1 MATWN
6 LIVEG
11 AVRLRSVAAVA
22 LMLAIAMGLARA
34 QVVGASIGGQVR
46 DGTGAALAG
55 ATVTVRNV
63 DMGTTRTMTTGADGR
78 FSARSVPVGAYTVS
92 AAHTGFQSQQRDGI
106 FLAIGQTVNVNL
118 TLSVGAVQ
126 QNVTVSG
133 EPSGVNTTTHS
144 TSGVVTTREL
154 QALPINGRSYDELL
168 TQNPAAVNFNEVKS
182 GGAGSSPASLGN
194 SFSVSGR
201 RPQDNLFLLNGIEY
215 SGANVLNVV
224 PGGVS
229 GVLLGIDS
237 VREFNTMSDSY
248 GAAYGKRDGAQVSI
262 VTMSGTNALHG
273 NLFEQ
278 VRNNVLDAR
287 NYFDRGSTPEFVRNQ
302 FGGALGGPIR
312 KNKFFLFGNYEGYRN
327 HQDLTSVS
335 VVPDTQAR
343 NGYLPDTTG
352 AEQYVGLAPG
362 VAPLF
367 AMWPAQNGPELLA
380 DGLATGI
387 AEAYSEPPSNIRDD
401 FGTTRFDDNLGD
413 KDLLFAAYTIDDSE
427 ADTPGPNPLTRVES
441 GLREQVFS
449 LQEQHVISPS
459 VLNTARIGFS
469 RGSYGLQSQPPVEL
483 PGFVAGRQF
492 GTLIIAGSTSA
503 SGASQL
509 TQAGSSASSGNTS
522 ARNLFTI
529 DDHTYWS
536 RGPHQLEAG
545 LWMQIIESNDNSAQN
560 TLGQASFATL
570 PAFLAGTIYTFGVI
584 PQPTEIGWRTKEYAA
599 FVEDIWKA
607 APRLELRGG
616 LRLESTDG
624 WNASHGRAANYAV
637 VAGVV
642 QSDPYTGASALLANN
657 AKELFSPR
665 VGFAWDVLGK
675 GKTAVRGGVGL
686 YHSLLDTLDYRLDQ
700 TAPYNAAYS
709 IKNLTVATAQIT
721 PGGTL
726 PGSPS
731 SSPGT
736 VQTNIDTPAVVNW
749 TLRLEQQ
756 IAPRTT
762 LTVGYVGSHA
772 YHQLISEDLNEPTP
786 NYLPDGTPYYPAG
799 VKNANPSLG
808 KTTSWVSQ
816 GVALYNALRV
826 DVRRS
831 LANGIQLRGIY
842 TYSKNLDDGS
852 AIAQGVAT
860 AATPAFVEFPLQP
873 KRDWGLASTDV
884 RHQAAVNGLW
894 NLDSGPLHQMLANSS
909 ASARSTAGGWTLS
922 GVFNFQTG
930 LPFTPQLGYNPT
942 GNGDSRNPVR
952 PSWNPAFSGSLYPH
966 TPGQWFNANA
976 FLPPAAG
983 FYGNVQRN
991 SLTGPNATQLDLA
1004 AIKEVPLEPQ
1014 VRLQFRADF
1023 FNILNHTNFQIPNE
1037 IVYAAATG
1045 GISPTAGLITATSTT
1060 SRQIQ
1065 FGARLAF

>member
-1 MATWN
+1 MQRSIANWILTGF
-6 LIVEG
+6 LLLAGVG
-11 AVRLRSVAAVA
+11 A
-22 LMLAIAMGLARA
+22 GHA
-34 QVVGASIGGQVR
+34 QVVGASISGQVK
-46 DGTGAALAG
+46 DGSGAAIAG

-63 DMGTTRTMTTGADGR
+63 DMGATRTLTTEADGR
-78 FSARSVPVGAYTVS
+78 FTARSVPVGAYTVS
-92 AAHTGFQSQQRDGI
+92 VARAGFQTQQRDGI
-106 FLAIGQTVNVNL
+106 FLAIGQTVSVNM
-118 TLSVGAVQ
+118 TLGVGPVQ
-126 QNVTVSG
+126 QKVTVNG
-133 EPSGVNTTTHS
+133 EPSGANTTTHS
-144 TSGVVTTREL
+144 TSGVVTAHQLE
-154 QALPINGRSYDELL
+154 ALPINGRSYDELL

-194 SFSVSGR
+194 AFSVSGR
-201 RPQDNLFLLNGIEY
+201 RTQDNLFLLNGIEY
-215 SGANVLNVV
+215 SGANVLNVA

-262 VTMSGTNALHG
+262 VTMSGTNTLHG
-273 NLFEQ
+273 NVFEQ
-278 VRNNVLDAR
+278 IRDNVLNAR
-287 NYFDRGSTPEFVRNQ
+287 NYFDQGSTPEFLRNQ

-312 KNKFFLFGNYEGYRN
+312 KNKLFLFGNYEGYRQS
-327 HQDLTSVS
+327 QDLTSVS

-343 NGYLPDTTG
+343 AGYLPDTTG
-352 AEQYVGLAPG
+352 TEQYVGLGPG

-367 AMWPAQNGPELLA
+367 ALWPAQNGPELLA
-380 DGLATGI
+380 NGLATGM
-387 AEAYSEPPSNIRDD
+387 AEAYTNPPSNIRDD

-427 ADTPGPNPLTRVES
+427 ADTAGQNPLTRVES

-449 LQEQHVISPS
+449 LQEQHVFSPS

-469 RGSYGLQSQPPVEL
+469 RGSYGLESQPPVDL
-483 PGFVAGRQF
+483 PGFVTGRQF
-492 GTLIIAGSTSA
+492 GTIIIAGSTSA

-509 TQAGSSASSGNTS
+509 TQAGSSASTGNTS
-522 ARNLFTI
+522 ARNLYTI

-545 LWMQIIESNDNSAQN
+545 LWMQAIQSNDNYAQN

-570 PAFLAGTIYTFGVI
+570 PTFLAGTIYTFGVI
-584 PQPTEIGWRTKEYAA
+584 PQPTPIGWRTKEYAA

-607 APRLELRGG
+607 TPRLELRGG
-616 LRLESTDG
+616 LRLETTNG
-624 WNASHGRAANYAV
+624 WNAANGMAANYAIV
-637 VAGVV
+637 DGVV
-642 QSDPYTGASALLANN
+642 QSDPYTGNSALLSNK

-665 VGFAWDVLGK
+665 FGFAWDVFGN
-675 GKTAVRGGVGL
+675 GRTAVRGGVGL
-686 YHSLLDTLDYRLDQ
+686 YHGLLDALDYRLDQ

-731 SSPGT
+731 DSPGT
-736 VQTNIDTPAVVNW
+736 VQPNIDTPAVVNW
-749 TLRLEQQ
+749 TLRIEQQ

-762 LTVGYVGSHA
+762 LTVGYVGSHG
-772 YHQLISEDLNEPTP
+772 YHQIISEDLNEPVP
-786 NYLPDGTPYYPAG
+786 SYLPDGTPYYPSG

-816 GVALYNALRV
+816 GVAMYNALRV
-826 DVRRS
+826 DVRRN
-831 LANGIQLRGIY
+831 LGNGVQLRGIY
-842 TYSKNLDDGS
+842 TYSKNLDNGS
-852 AIAQGVAT
+852 AVAQGVTT
-860 AATPAFVEFPLQP
+860 AATPAFVEFPLEP
-873 KRDWGLASTDV
+873 KMDWGLASTDV

-894 NLDSGPLHQMLANSS
+894 NLDSGPLHQVLANSS
-909 ASARSTAGGWTLS
+909 PTARSIAGGWTVS

-952 PSWNPAFSGSLYPH
+952 PTWNPAFTGSLYPH

-976 FLPPAAG
+976 FVPPAAG
-983 FYGNVQRN
+983 FYGNVQRDA
-991 SLTGPNATQLDLA
+991 LTGPNATQLDLA
-1004 AIKEVPLEPQ
+1004 AIKDVPLEHQ

-1023 FNILNHTNFQIPNE
+1023 FNILNHTNLQIPNE

-1045 GISPTAGLITATSTT
+1045 GVSPTAGLITATSTT